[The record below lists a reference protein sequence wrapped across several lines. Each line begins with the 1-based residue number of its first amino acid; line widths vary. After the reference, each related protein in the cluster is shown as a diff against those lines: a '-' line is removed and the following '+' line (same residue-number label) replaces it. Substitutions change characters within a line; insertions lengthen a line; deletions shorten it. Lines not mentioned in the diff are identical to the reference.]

1 MISAG
6 DSPQGA
12 PPVGSVSRQENTMSA
27 IEGAKTMTNI
37 CAAVIRRVK
46 AMDEFAAGGASGCA
60 ASATLCVIISF
71 SAVPDASGWA
81 ALVWAAVTI
90 GALGAYIFVRGLSA
104 QATSYNDSELTGSA
118 AGKRN
123 VVMMRVQQSAKARGR
138 WPFSLVEEKLIE
150 KRQARCFQAQDDD
163 EIVLRREGNADGR

>member
-37 CAAVIRRVK
+37 CAAVIRRAR
-46 AMDEFAAGGASGCA
+46 AMDGFAAGGASGCA

-71 SAVPDASGWA
+71 SAAPDASGWA

-90 GALGAYIFVRGLSA
+90 GALGAYILVRGLSA
-104 QATSYNDSELTGSA
+104 QATSYNDSESTGSA
-118 AGKRN
+118 AGKRDD
-123 VVMMRVQQSAKARGR
+123 VMISFQQSANAR
-138 WPFSLVEEKLIE
+138 
-150 KRQARCFQAQDDD
+150 
-163 EIVLRREGNADGR
+163 